1 MRVILDHCTPAT
13 IRRHL
18 PEHEVLTAAQMGWQ
32 THQNGD
38 LIAAAEAAG
47 FETFITSDQNIPN
60 QVSLRNRQIAIIVLT
75 SNHRPS
81 VTAQADAISEA
92 IQQTPPGQVRRV
104 ITPDIRTR

>member
-1 MRVILDHCTPAT
+1 MRVMLDHCTPAS

-18 PEHEVLTAAQMGWQ
+18 PEHEVSTAAQVGWQ
-32 THQNGD
+32 TYQNGE

-47 FETFITSDQNIPN
+47 FDTFVTSDQNIPN
-60 QVSLRNRQIAIIVLT
+60 QVTMRNRQIAIIVLT

-92 IQQTPPGQVRRV
+92 IHRTPAGQVQRV
-104 ITPDIRTR
+104 ITPDIRNR